1 VSVAKRTH
9 QNDENQRGLTI
20 INPIFANPE
29 LQNNVISG
37 FSLTTTSDFAPTLIV
52 DYTKS
57 LQVSIVQGSKSV
69 YLCSAI

>member
-1 VSVAKRTH
+1 MSVAKRTH
-9 QNDENQRGLTI
+9 QNDENQRDLTI
-20 INPIFANPE
+20 INPIFANLK
-29 LQNNVISG
+29 LQNNVISE